1 MNQQQRELILKLR
14 AQGMSYGKIAAA
26 AGLSSNTVKSFCRRN
41 PTGGLQAKTVAVAR
55 PERCPQCN
63 SLLEQTSGHRQKRF
77 CSEKCRRLWWAAHPE
92 QMNRKTFCPVTCLQ
106 CGKSFLQY
114 GTRPRKFCSRP
125 CYLAHRYGKVKEP

>member
-26 AGLSSNTVKSFCRRN
+26 VGLSANTVKSFCRRN
-41 PTGGLQAKTVAVAR
+41 PTDSLPAKTVAVAR

-92 QMNRKTFCPVTCLQ
+92 QMNRNTFYPVICRQ

-114 GTRPRKFCSRP
+114 GTRLRKFCSRA
-125 CYLAHRYGKVKEP
+125 CYLEHRYGKPRVP

>member
-26 AGLSSNTVKSFCRRN
+26 VGLSANTVKSFCRRN
-41 PTGGLQAKTVAVAR
+41 PTDSLPAKTVSVAR

-92 QMNRKTFCPVTCLQ
+92 QMNRNTFYPVTCRQ

-114 GTRPRKFCSRP
+114 GTRLRKFCSRA
-125 CYLAHRYGKVKEP
+125 CYLEHRYGKPRVP

>member
-26 AGLSSNTVKSFCRRN
+26 TGLSSNTVKSFCRRN
-41 PTGGLQAKTVAVAR
+41 PTGSLPAKTVAVAI

-63 SLLEQTSGHRQKRF
+63 SLLVQTSGHRQKRF

-92 QMNRKTFCPVTCLQ
+92 KMNRNAFSPVTCLC

-125 CYLAHRYGKVKEP
+125 CYLEHRYGKVKEP

>member
-26 AGLSSNTVKSFCRRN
+26 VGLSANTVKSFCRRN
-41 PTGGLQAKTVAVAR
+41 PTDSLPAKTAAVAR

-77 CSEKCRRLWWAAHPE
+77 CCEKCRRLWWAAHPE
-92 QMNRKTFCPVTCLQ
+92 QMNRNTFYPVTCQQ

-114 GTRPRKFCSRP
+114 GTRPRKYCSRV
-125 CYLAHRYGKVKEP
+125 CYLIQRYGKNDER